1 MRQHLLLVAALV
13 LASSA
18 VQPLGAD
25 TVKKSYSFE
34 LDKWY
39 EIDAE
44 SGPVKLYRIRVER
57 QSGAKTFKSILT
69 RVHTDFATD
78 VQIQIEYSNKSS
90 KDWKGKMRIVWVDEK
105 GETIDGYVGTE
116 SFGDETKHE
125 VQTMLVSTLKYGL
138 LRARKLEVEISV
150 EKD

>member
-1 MRQHLLLVAALV
+1 MRQHVLLVAALV

-25 TVKKSYSFE
+25 PFKKSYAFE

-57 QSGAKTFKSILT
+57 QSGTTLKSRLT

-116 SFGDETKHE
+116 SYGEETKHE
-125 VQTMLVSTLKYGL
+125 VQTMLMSTLKYGL
-138 LRARKLEVEISV
+138 LHARKLEVEISV